1 MDMLRVKRHKKTMT
15 FQVYED
21 QLETLQKIAAD
32 TGLSQAEIVRQFI
45 DRGIEE
51 YEMERMKRRGRGRL
65 WGTLTLFDGGVILKI
80 QYSLEG

>member
-1 MDMLRVKRHKKTMT
+1 MLRVKRHKKTMT

-65 WGTLTLFDGGVILKI
+65 
-80 QYSLEG
+80 